1 MSKLTMLTGC
11 AADCDDEILLTAI
24 PENQDCTSY
33 SKKLAQVSDLY
44 IMPDGATN
52 PLTSWATTPTAVS
65 GAIDNTDETN
75 AKCKWLV
82 GKGSISVTE
91 VVELYPKGKKRVTE
105 YKYRLEFVVYDIANH
120 YNFLRLLQCGGT
132 ALAFWY
138 CDLADYIY
146 GLSGG
151 IIPESFGAKNS
162 SAYGDEDKQQ
172 WTIFAEWTA
181 DGDPERRVNPL

>member
-1 MSKLTMLTGC
+1 MLTGC
-11 AADCDDEILLTAI
+11 AADCDDEILLTEI

-33 SKKLAQVSDLY
+33 SKKLAQISDLY
-44 IMPDGATN
+44 IMPTGATN
-52 PLTSWATTPTAVS
+52 PLSSWSTTPTAVS

-82 GKGSISVTE
+82 GKGRVTATE
-91 VVELYPKGKKRVTE
+91 VVELYPKGKKKVTE
-105 YKYRLEFVVYDIANH
+105 QKYRLEFDVFDIANH
-120 YNFLRLLQCGGT
+120 YDFLRLLQCGGT
-132 ALAFWY
+132 GLTFWY
-138 CDLADYIY
+138 GDLADYIY

-151 IIPESFGAKNS
+151 IAPESFGAKNS